1 MFTYSF
7 VSYNTPSLFYFRMLS
22 MELMVESKR
31 VIQRKMEGVRNGET
45 VMSHTKKNITI
56 HKEASQKLDRLHPI
70 TNKLFVYKT
79 LGSANI

>member
-7 VSYNTPSLFYFRMLS
+7 VSYNIPSLFYYRMLS

-56 HKEASQKLDRLHPI
+56 HKEVSQKVNRLHSI
-70 TNKLFVYKT
+70 TNKVFAYKT